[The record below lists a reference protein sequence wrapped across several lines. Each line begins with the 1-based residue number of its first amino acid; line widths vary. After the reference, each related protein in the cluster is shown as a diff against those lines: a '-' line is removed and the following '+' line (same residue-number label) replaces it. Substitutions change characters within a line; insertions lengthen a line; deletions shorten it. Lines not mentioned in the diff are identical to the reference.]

1 MAIAYD
7 ANGFVIGDIPDP
19 ISPTATQA
27 QIRAVDNAIAA
38 KKKKSKPVVATTSA
52 SAKPGNANDVS
63 TVGLPSQ
70 SPQTRGDVSGSI
82 ASTNEQLIHSCD
94 FSVAL
99 KKNMALRKYIR
110 AIAKWIREGIRSMQL
125 LMSGADSSGVFSQVI
140 DALQSIAEFVQY
152 VNDEYIQPI
161 IEFEKYVL
169 AVLIKIRAIIQWIL
183 SLPAK
188 ILAMLKECLT
198 KLLAALGSIIMDEWA
213 AAGAEVDAEMGVVPS
228 TDAGKGFSELAAA
241 AKDAYNAT
249 ADLLSASTTAAGLA
263 VGIAVSGTVGLLA
276 PVSESDIAGANATIT
291 AYAGTIPDALEV
303 PADPDFLK
311 KSTP

>member
-1 MAIAYD
+1 MIT
-7 ANGFVIGDIPDP
+7 P
-19 ISPTATQA
+19 ILAT
-27 QIRAVDNAIAA
+27 N
-38 KKKKSKPVVATTSA
+38 TA
-52 SAKPGNANDVS
+52 SAVPGNSKDSSAI
-63 TVGLPSQ
+63 GYPSLK
-70 SPQTRGDVSGSI
+70 PHTRGDVSGSI
-82 ASTNEQLIHSCD
+82 SATNAQLIHSCD
-94 FSVAL
+94 FSISI

-140 DALQSIAEFVQY
+140 DALQAIAEFVQY

-161 IEFEKYVL
+161 IEFEKYVI
-169 AVLIKIRAIIQWIL
+169 AVIVKIRAIIQWLL

-188 ILAMLKECLT
+188 LLALLNECLT
-198 KLLAALGSIIMDEWA
+198 KLLVALASVFVDEWA
-213 AAGAEVDAEMGVVPS
+213 TAGREVDAELGVVPIS
-228 TDAGKGFSELAAA
+228 DSGKGFSELAAA
-241 AKDAYNAT
+241 AKDAYNAP
-249 ADLLSASTTAAGLA
+249 ADLLSATSTAAGLA

-291 AYAGTIPDALEV
+291 AYTGTIPSALEV